1 MNTYEKFR
9 EMMDNHIMLS
19 FKGEITSDIINMVLQ
34 IMETRLDAVSEK
46 GSVRKKIFNVLV
58 ECMQNLYHHSEPEVE
73 GALDTRRAMLE
84 LSYDLD
90 YYYILTGN
98 FIQTKE
104 IAPLQER
111 IDRVNSL
118 SKEDLRKYYRE
129 ILDNNL
135 ISNKGGADLGMIDMA
150 RKSGEKLQYNF
161 TEVNESLSFFD
172 LTVKVSKKNES
183 KITEKVN

>member
-9 EMMDNHIMLS
+9 KMMDNHIMLS

-46 GSVRKKIFNVLV
+46 SSVRKKIFNVLV
-58 ECMQNLYHHSEPEVE
+58 ECMQNLYHHAEAEVE
-73 GALDTRRAMLE
+73 GQIDTRRAMLE
-84 LSYDLD
+84 LFYDNEF
-90 YYYILTGN
+90 YFILTGN
-98 FIQTKE
+98 YIKNNDIQRLK
-104 IAPLQER
+104 ER

-129 ILDNNL
+129 ILDNNS

-150 RKSGEKLQYNF
+150 RKSGQKLDYHF
-161 TEVNESLSFFD
+161 TEVNDNLSFFD
-172 LTVKVSKKNES
+172 LKVKIAKK
-183 KITEKVN
+183 K

>member
-9 EMMDNHIMLS
+9 KMMDNHIMLS

-58 ECMQNLYHHSEPEVE
+58 ECMQNLYHHSEPEVQ
-73 GALDTRRAMLE
+73 GQLDTRRAMLE
-84 LSYDLD
+84 LSYDDD

-98 FIQTKE
+98 YILNEE
-104 IAPLQER
+104 IPPLRDR

-118 SKEDLRKYYRE
+118 SKDELRQYYRE
-129 ILDNNL
+129 ILDNNR
-135 ISNKGGADLGMIDMA
+135 ISAKGGADLGMIDMA
-150 RKSGEKLQYNF
+150 RKSGEKLDYNF
-161 TEVNESLSFFD
+161 TDVKKNLSFFD
-172 LTVKVSKKNES
+172 LTVKVSKK
-183 KITEKVN
+183 K

>member
-1 MNTYEKFR
+1 M
-9 EMMDNHIMLS
+9 
-19 FKGEITSDIINMVLQ
+19 
-34 IMETRLDAVSEK
+34 
-46 GSVRKKIFNVLV
+46 
-58 ECMQNLYHHSEPEVE
+58 
-73 GALDTRRAMLE
+73 
-84 LSYDLD
+84 
-90 YYYILTGN
+90 
-98 FIQTKE
+98 
-104 IAPLQER
+104 
-111 IDRVNSL
+111 

-161 TEVNESLSFFD
+161 TEVNESLSFFY

>member
-9 EMMDNHIMLS
+9 KMMDNHIMLS

-46 GSVRKKIFNVLV
+46 SSVRKKIFNVLV
-58 ECMQNLYHHSEPEVE
+58 ECMQNLYHHAEAEVE
-73 GALDTRRAMLE
+73 GQIDTRRAMLE
-84 LSYDLD
+84 LFYNNEF
-90 YYYILTGN
+90 YFILTGN
-98 FIQTKE
+98 YIKNNDIQRLK
-104 IAPLQER
+104 ER

-129 ILDNNL
+129 ILDNNS

-150 RKSGEKLQYNF
+150 RKSGQKLDYHF
-161 TEVNESLSFFD
+161 TEVNDNLSFFD
-172 LTVKVSKKNES
+172 LKVKIAKK
-183 KITEKVN
+183 K